1 MLQEAQERRK
11 AESSQTRTFELE
23 QKEKLKNEIREEK
36 NNQREKRRRE
46 LEAARR
52 VIEENE
58 QEKKKRNEQALLEK
72 ESDAKMIEL
81 EIKAKIEQEER
92 RA

>member
-1 MLQEAQERRK
+1 
-11 AESSQTRTFELE
+11 
-23 QKEKLKNEIREEK
+23 
-36 NNQREKRRRE
+36 
-46 LEAARR
+46 

-58 QEKKKRNEQALLEK
+58 LEKKKRNEQALLEK

-81 EIKAKIEQEER
+81 EIRAKIEQEER